1 MNRVQLPM
9 IKKWSIC
16 IAFLAMA
23 KMAYCQQARPDT
35 TITPRKEDLQLI
47 DTTID
52 YSELFQ
58 DFDEFM
64 DSILSPRSYFLL
76 SVSAN
81 RVYYNFENKTS
92 FEIISAKKMTYSP
105 TLGYYHK
112 SGLGITANSYVVND
126 GSKNILYQSGIT
138 GTYDYLQNRAL
149 ATGFSYTR
157 FFTNDSL
164 SFYTTPLQNELYAY
178 FVYRKWWVR
187 PMLAISYGWGSRED
201 YQQREELIQDLRLRR
216 RGFTF
221 INTKET
227 ISDLSLLL
235 SVRHDFYWLDVFKYK
250 DHIRFTPQLSF
261 TAGTQKF
268 GFNQS
273 SSTYATSIRTGSNLL
288 YNSDNV
294 TLDDQLKFQP
304 LSLTFYLRGE
314 YSIGKVFLQPQLA
327 MDYYFPATDKHFN
340 TMFAVTAGIM
350 F

>member
-1 MNRVQLPM
+1 MTWYQLPM
-9 IKKWSIC
+9 IKKWSIT
-16 IAFLAMA
+16 ILFLGMA
-23 KMAYCQQARPDT
+23 ALAYCQQST
-35 TITPRKEDLQLI
+35 TDSTIKPKKDDFSLI

-64 DSILSPRSYFLL
+64 DSILSPHSYFLL

-81 RVYYNFENKTS
+81 KVFYNIENKS
-92 FEIISAKKMTYSP
+92 DFEIITSKRMTYSP
-105 TLGYYHK
+105 TIGYYHK
-112 SGLGITANSYVVND
+112 SGLGITGNAYLVND
-126 GSKNILYQSGIT
+126 GNNTIMYQSGIT
-138 GTYDYLQNRAL
+138 GTYDYLKNRKL

-157 FFTNDSL
+157 FFTKDSL

-187 PMLAISYGWGSRED
+187 PMVAISYGWGSRND
-201 YQQREELIQDLRLRR
+201 YQEREALIQDLRLRR
-216 RGFTF
+216 RGFTY

-227 ISDLSLLL
+227 ISDFSLLL
-235 SVRHDFYWLDVFKYK
+235 SVRHDFYWLDVLKYK

-261 TAGTQKF
+261 TSGTQKF

-273 SSTYATSIRTGSNLL
+273 SSTYATSIRTGSNVL

-294 TLDDQLKFQP
+294 SLDDHLKFQP
-304 LSLTFYLRGE
+304 LSLTFYMRGE
-314 YSIGKVFLQPQLA
+314 YSIGKVFLQPQFAL
-327 MDYYFPATDKHFN
+327 DYYFPATDKHFN